1 MTAVIALIVG
11 FGGVVLGALLTRH
24 NDRKSRADDL
34 LAQAVNDAVA
44 AIAEVAQD
52 TSPAAR
58 ARYASA
64 VSRIALHA
72 PPEIVEA
79 WRRFQNDATTVTEDG
94 RVRLV
99 AAIQAA
105 RGQLGHGSA
114 SDPDV
119 YVLLFVHDSPS
130 RS

>member
-1 MTAVIALIVG
+1 MTAVIALVVG
-11 FGGVVLGALLTRH
+11 FGGVVLGAMLTRR
-24 NDRKSRADDL
+24 NERQSRADAL
-34 LAQAVNDAVA
+34 LAQALNDAVA
-44 AIAEVAQD
+44 AISEVAHH
-52 TSPAAR
+52 TSPEAL

-114 SDPDV
+114 TDTDV
-119 YVLLFVHDSPS
+119 YVLLFGHDSPS